1 MEIRE
6 FHWLMNI
13 IQDLEVGLV
22 VLDGDNRI
30 QIWNG
35 FMESH
40 SSRLSY
46 EVKDQNLFDLYPELD
61 RPWLERKLN
70 MVRTLNNKAF
80 ISWEQ
85 RPYLF
90 RFSNYRPITGAA
102 EHMYQNITIMPL
114 PNFTGEI
121 EHLALLIY
129 DVTDQALPRFYANE
143 I

>member
-13 IQDLEVGLV
+13 IKDLEVGLV
-22 VLDGDNRI
+22 VLDGENRI

-80 ISWEQ
+80 NSREQ
-85 RPYLF
+85 RPTLF